1 MSLKESSTANQLLSL
16 AGIAGVI
23 LVFAVVLYV
32 AYLPG
37 RPPAID
43 RQQGEAR
50 RQAADE
56 AHAAGLA
63 KIIGFEVIDTEAG
76 TVRIPIETAMDLTVK
91 AYRVSEK

>member
-1 MSLKESSTANQLLSL
+1 MSWKESSTANQLLSL
-16 AGIAGVI
+16 VGIAGVI

-43 RQQGEAR
+43 RQQGEER

-56 AHAAGLA
+56 AHAAGMA
-63 KIIGFEVIDTEAG
+63 KITGFEVIDPEAG
-76 TVRIPIETAMDLTVK
+76 TVSIPIEKAMDLTVK